1 MLDYG
6 NRGIL
11 IAPNVEDAVSKI
23 VLALEANEGLVTL
36 SKLASDWSQQ
46 YTLDVFESEIK
57 KLLKVR
63 MKVLQLIDSLEAG
76 GAERVAVNYAN
87 GLLDHVDGSYL
98 CATRAEG
105 LLKSSVNNA
114 VGYLFLNKKTTIDVS
129 TIWRLY
135 RFIKK
140 ENITVIHAHSS
151 SYFLATLITILNP
164 KLKLVWHDHYGKS
177 EFLEQRPKRILQYCS
192 KYFDHIFSVNSKL
205 KDWASSQLKA
215 KAVSY
220 LPNYA
225 VVGDT
230 VLSTQLKGT
239 EGKRIVCLA
248 NLRPQKDHL
257 NLLKAF
263 KLVAK
268 NNPDWTLHLIGK
280 DFEDAYSN
288 QVFEYI
294 KIEQL
299 EQHVFFYGS
308 CIDVSAILLA
318 CDIGVLSSQS
328 EGLPLALLEYGLAN
342 LAVVCT
348 NVGEC
353 SMVVEND
360 ISGFIVRPDDFDSL
374 SSKLIELVKS
384 DILKKTFSEQLVY
397 TVNKYYSES
406 SILSKLFNVYNS

>member
-1 MLDYG
+1 
-6 NRGIL
+6 
-11 IAPNVEDAVSKI
+11 
-23 VLALEANEGLVTL
+23 
-36 SKLASDWSQQ
+36 
-46 YTLDVFESEIK
+46 
-57 KLLKVR
+57 

-87 GLLDHVDGSYL
+87 GLLDHVDASYL

-105 LLKSSVNNA
+105 LLKSSINNK
-114 VGYLFLNKKTTIDVS
+114 VGYLFLNKKATIDVKA
-129 TIWRLY
+129 IWRLS

-140 ENITVIHAHSS
+140 EGITVIHAHSS

-177 EFLEQRPKRILQYCS
+177 EFLEQRPKRVLNYCS
-192 KYFDHIFSVNSKL
+192 RFFDHIFSVNSKL
-205 KDWASSQLKA
+205 VIWASTQLKA

-239 EGKRIVCLA
+239 AGKRIVCLA

-257 NLLKAF
+257 NLLQAF
-263 KLVAK
+263 KLVITK
-268 NNPDWTLHLIGK
+268 HPDWTLHLVGK
-280 DFEDAYSN
+280 DFEDGYSK

-294 KIEQL
+294 NTEQL
-299 EQHVFFYGS
+299 EQYVFFYGS

-342 LAVVCT
+342 LAVVST

-353 SMVVEND
+353 NQVIKNEKTGLLVNAE
-360 ISGFIVRPDDFDSL
+360 DSFAL
-374 SSKLIELVKS
+374 GSAIMSSIEDLNLRHAQAKQLTQLINT
-384 DILKKTFSEQLVY
+384 DFSETKALQTIVNTY
-397 TVNKYYSES
+397 T
-406 SILSKLFNVYNS
+406 LL

>member
-1 MLDYG
+1 M
-6 NRGIL
+6 R
-11 IAPNVEDAVSKI
+11 
-23 VLALEANEGLVTL
+23 
-36 SKLASDWSQQ
+36 
-46 YTLDVFESEIK
+46 
-57 KLLKVR
+57 R
-63 MKVLQLIDSLEAG
+63 VLQLIDSLEAG

-87 GLLDHVDGSYL
+87 GLISHVDGSYL
-98 CATRAEG
+98 CVTRAEG
-105 LLKSSVNNA
+105 LLKASVNKA
-114 VGYLFLNKKTTIDVS
+114 VGYLFLNKKATIDVS
-129 TIWRLY
+129 AIWRLY

-205 KDWASSQLKA
+205 KDWASSQLKT
-215 KAVSY
+215 KTVSY

-230 VLSTQLKGT
+230 VLSTRLKGT

-248 NLRPQKDHL
+248 NLRPQKDHI

-268 NNPDWTLHLIGK
+268 KNREWTLHLVGK
-280 DFEDAYSN
+280 DFEDDYSK

-294 KIEQL
+294 KSEAL
-299 EQHVFFYGS
+299 EGYVFFYGS
-308 CIDVSAILLA
+308 CADVSAILLA

-342 LAVVCT
+342 LAVVAT

-353 SMVVEND
+353 NQIIKNKNTGLLVSAE
-360 ISGFIVRPDDFDSL
+360 DSNAL
-374 SSKLIELVKS
+374 GSAIMSSIEDLNLRRAHAKQLTQLINT
-384 DILKKTFSEQLVY
+384 DFSETRALQTIVNTY
-397 TVNKYYSES
+397 T
-406 SILSKLFNVYNS
+406 LF